1 MHWLAVTKTPIDWAT
16 MASIFGSPNAA
27 LRGHTIAWLLVSASA
42 GLFGCGKGATPIP
55 PPVITIAI
63 SGHVMGGQHAIQGA
77 QVEVYAAGST
87 GNASAATA
95 LGDPV
100 LTAADGSFSLTSSYP
115 CVSAT
120 GPLYIVASGG
130 TAGTA
135 SGSSN
140 PALLLMAAL
149 GPCDRFTSASGLVVN
164 EVTTVAAVWALAPFM
179 ESATNVGATAT
190 NARGITNS
198 FLNAQL
204 LASTSSGEAPALA
217 ANLSIETGKVYALAD
232 ALNPCVVT
240 GGAGCAALFASAT
253 PLTGV
258 APQNTLNAALN
269 IVQHP
274 GENVAAVFKS
284 SAASPPFPTT
294 LTQAPNDWTMSLTVT
309 GGGLNAPASIAV
321 DGSGNAWVA
330 NYVGVLSAFSPQG
343 TPLSSAGYGVGT
355 LSESYGLA
363 IDPSS
368 NLWVTNEET
377 PSHSP
382 TTGSVS
388 AFLGANSATPG
399 SLLNGSSY
407 FYDVSIDFPRSVAAD
422 NNGNILIAD
431 YGNSSATIYS
441 SAGKLLQSGVPAGA
455 AALPV
460 AISADESHGFW
471 LANQGDNSV
480 THISSTGALL
490 AHTACCDGASGIA
503 IDPGGNAWVANYNN
517 SSVSEV
523 SSTGTILIDS
533 DSSGGIADNNPNGIA
548 IDAGGTVWVANFRG
562 NNFSAL
568 AGNTEA
574 VAAGSPLSPGA
585 GYGLDARLVLPFGI
599 APDAS
604 GDIWISNFGGSSIV
618 MFFGLGSPT
627 ATPVIAAPSAP

>member
-1 MHWLAVTKTPIDWAT
+1 
-16 MASIFGSPNAA
+16 MASTFGSPNAA
-27 LRGHTIAWLLVSASA
+27 LRDHTIACLLVGASA
-42 GLFGCGKGATPIP
+42 GLFGCGKGAAPTP
-55 PPVITIAI
+55 PPVVTIAI
-63 SGHVMGGQHAIQGA
+63 AGHVMGGQHGIQSA
-77 QVEVYAAGST
+77 QVVVYAAGSS
-87 GNASAATA
+87 GNASAAIA

-100 LTAADGSFSLTSSYP
+100 FTAADGSFSVTSSDP
-115 CVSAT
+115 CTSGT

-130 TAGTA
+130 TAGAA
-135 SGSSN
+135 SSSSN
-140 PALLLMAAL
+140 PALVLMTAL
-149 GPCDRFTSASGLVVN
+149 GPCDRFASASGLVIN
-164 EVTTVAAVWALAPFM
+164 EVTTVAAAWALARFM
-179 ESATNVGATAT
+179 NSATSVGSTAT
-190 NARGITNS
+190 NTHGITNA

-204 LASTSSGEAPALA
+204 LASSTSGEAPTLA
-217 ANLSIETGKVYALAD
+217 ANVSIEAGKLYALAN

-240 GGAGCAALFASAT
+240 GGTTCAALFAAAT

-258 APQNTLNAALN
+258 APQNTLGAALN

-274 GENVAAVFKS
+274 GENVATVFKS
-284 SAASPPFPTT
+284 IAASPPFSTT

-309 GGGLNAPASIAV
+309 GGGLNAPASIAM
-321 DGSGNAWVA
+321 DASGNAWVA

-363 IDPSS
+363 IDPS
-368 NLWVTNEET
+368 NNVWVTNEET
-377 PSHSP
+377 PSHAP

-407 FYDVSIDFPRSVAAD
+407 FYDVSIDFPRAVAAD
-422 NNGNILIAD
+422 TNGNILIAD

-460 AISADESHGFW
+460 AISADGSHGFW

-480 THISSTGALL
+480 AHISSTGALL
-490 AHTACCDGASGIA
+490 AHTVCCDGASGIA

-523 SSTGTILIDS
+523 SSTGMILIDG
-533 DSSGGIADNNPNGIA
+533 DTGGGIGGNNPNGVA
-548 IDAGGTVWVANFRG
+548 IDAGGTVWFANFRG

-568 AGNTEA
+568 ADNGGVVA
-574 VAAGSPLSPGA
+574 VGTPLSPDT
-585 GYGLDARLVLPFGI
+585 GYGLDAHLVLPFGI

-618 MFFGLGSPT
+618 MFFGLGTPT
-627 ATPVIAAPSAP
+627 ATPVMGAPSAP

>member
-1 MHWLAVTKTPIDWAT
+1 
-16 MASIFGSPNAA
+16 MASTFGSPNAA
-27 LRGHTIAWLLVSASA
+27 LRDHTIACLLVSASV
-42 GLFGCGKGATPIP
+42 GLFGCGKGAAPIP

-63 SGHVMGGQHAIQGA
+63 AGHVMGGQQAIRSA
-77 QVEVYAAGST
+77 QVVAYAAGST
-87 GNASAATA
+87 GNASAAVA

-100 LTAADGSFSLTSSYP
+100 FTAADGSFSLSSSYP
-115 CVSAT
+115 CTSAT
-120 GPLYIVASGG
+120 GPIYMVASGG
-130 TAGTA
+130 TVGSA
-135 SGSSN
+135 SGPSN
-140 PALLLMAAL
+140 PALVLMSAL

-164 EVTTVAAVWALAPFM
+164 EVTTVAAAWALAPFM
-179 ESATNVGATAT
+179 DSGTNVGAAAT
-190 NARGITNS
+190 NTRGITNA

-204 LASTSSGEAPALA
+204 LANSTTGEAPALA
-217 ANLSIETGKVYALAD
+217 ANLSIETAKLYSLAD

-240 GGAGCAALFASAT
+240 GGAGCAGLFASAT
-253 PLTGV
+253 AVTGV
-258 APQNTLNAALN
+258 APQNTLSAALN
-269 IVQHP
+269 IVQRP

-284 SAASPPFPTT
+284 IAASPPFPTT
-294 LTQAPNDWTMSLTVT
+294 LTQSPNDWTMSLTVT
-309 GGGLNAPASIAV
+309 GGGLNAPASIAM
-321 DGSGNAWVA
+321 DASGNAWVA

-363 IDPSS
+363 IDPS
-368 NLWVTNEET
+368 NNVWVTNEET
-377 PSHSP
+377 PSHAP

-388 AFLGANSATPG
+388 AFLGANSTTPG

-407 FYDVSIDFPRSVAAD
+407 FYDVSIDFPRAVAAD
-422 NNGNILIAD
+422 TNGNILIAD

-460 AISADESHGFW
+460 AISADGSHGFW

-480 THISSTGALL
+480 AHISSTGALL
-490 AHTACCDGASGIA
+490 AHTVCCDGASGIA

-517 SSVSEV
+517 NSVSEV
-523 SSTGTILIDS
+523 SSTGMILIDA
-533 DSSGGIADNNPNGIA
+533 DTGGGIGGNNPNGVA

-568 AGNTEA
+568 AGNGRD
-574 VAAGSPLSPGA
+574 VAAGTPLSPDT
-585 GYGLDARLVLPFGI
+585 GYGLDVHLLLPFGI

-618 MFFGLGSPT
+618 MFFGLGTPT
-627 ATPVIAAPSAP
+627 ATPVIGAPSAP